1 MGFWKKLFGLDKKTL
16 EVKPLPVEP
25 DNYKVNSVEDVK
37 KLAEPAKKAPAK
49 KPAAKKSDAPKKA
62 PAKKTDAKTTKKS
75 GTGAGG
81 KGTKKAR

>member
-16 EVKPLPVEP
+16 EVKTLPVEP

-49 KPAAKKSDAPKKA
+49 KPAAKKADSPKK
-62 PAKKTDAKTTKKS
+62 PAAKTTKKS